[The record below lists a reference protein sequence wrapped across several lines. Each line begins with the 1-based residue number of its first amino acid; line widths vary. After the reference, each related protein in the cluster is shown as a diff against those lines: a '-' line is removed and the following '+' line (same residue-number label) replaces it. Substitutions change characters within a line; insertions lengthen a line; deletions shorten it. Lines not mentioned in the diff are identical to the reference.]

1 MPSVQ
6 HPLGLSLEQ
15 VLDIR
20 PPKTPTLELL
30 KLLLRYILAG
40 LFSVFEEA
48 ELKEPAPRK
57 VLINRVIYKS
67 WRIPCTP
74 PRLPLIA
81 DFGEAR
87 LADENHRGQDIIMP
101 DVYRAQEDIL
111 NINWDI
117 KVDIWSIAMV
127 IGTSVAGRTF
137 FKARNDQRL
146 LDDTHH
152 RAEMA
157 AIMGPSS

>member
-1 MPSVQ
+1 MPFVQ

-67 WRIPCTP
+67 WRIPS
-74 PRLPLIA
+74 

-127 IGTSVAGRTF
+127 V
-137 FKARNDQRL
+137 
-146 LDDTHH
+146 
-152 RAEMA
+152 
-157 AIMGPSS
+157 